1 MIPPPGTRTAT
12 PSLDDLIS
20 AYERVVIMETLR
32 RNRWNRG
39 KAAEALKISERRLF
53 YRMVSL
59 HFDLKAIPRD
69 VPGRRK
75 KDVGVAM

>member
-32 RNRWNRG
+32 RNGWSRVR
-39 KAAEALKISERRLF
+39 AAEALKISERRLF

-69 VPGRRK
+69 ASGRRK
-75 KDVGVAM
+75 RMMGVAP